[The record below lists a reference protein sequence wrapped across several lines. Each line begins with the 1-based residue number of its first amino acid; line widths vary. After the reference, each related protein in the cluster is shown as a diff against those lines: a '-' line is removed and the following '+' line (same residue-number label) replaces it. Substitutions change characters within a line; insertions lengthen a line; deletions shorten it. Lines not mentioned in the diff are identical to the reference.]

1 MVEIIFGLEILGY
14 FWDKWLIW
22 NKSIHYHLQVEANS
36 KKLHKKTDAIFS
48 IYG

>member
-1 MVEIIFGLEILGY
+1 MNWISRLIYSYMQHF
-14 FWDKWLIW
+14 DKETPVQLNTITY
-22 NKSIHYHLQVEANS
+22 KSMLTQ